1 MYNVAMAVSAIIDWK
16 FLTLLAERLLSLK
29 PEILNPAIWNFPTHV
44 NIFRTN
50 CNDRKILQALQ
61 TNVKGKKSEYQN
73 IHSIVKNLQTYSL
86 IQHLLHRSQAYG
98 FGGGFLKRSDHFLVD
113 DDEIVIFY
121 RSYVVQGQSLFK

>member
-50 CNDRKILQALQ
+50 CNDRNILQALQ

-73 IHSIVKNLQTYSL
+73 IHSIVK
-86 IQHLLHRSQAYG
+86 I
-98 FGGGFLKRSDHFLVD
+98 FKRTV
-113 DDEIVIFY
+113 
-121 RSYVVQGQSLFK
+121 

>member
-50 CNDRKILQALQ
+50 CNDGKILQALQ
-61 TNVKGKKSEYQN
+61 TNVKGK
-73 IHSIVKNLQTYSL
+73 
-86 IQHLLHRSQAYG
+86 
-98 FGGGFLKRSDHFLVD
+98 
-113 DDEIVIFY
+113 
-121 RSYVVQGQSLFK
+121 